1 MKLGPCL
8 AAALVLALPA
18 CARIETNS
26 PTPIRAGAVSFE
38 KKLVTWKDIRDRNIV
53 MQRFDYSC
61 GAAALA
67 TLMNYYF
74 KDDVKE
80 TDILNGV
87 LDTLSDEEIKT
98 RQENGFSLLD
108 LKNFAERRGYRAA
121 GVRLPPTALPDLPG
135 PVMVFIQRKD
145 YKHFAILRGVVGDR
159 IYLADPSRGNIRMS
173 IDRFLEE
180 WSGITLVL
188 DKPGFGLP
196 KEHPLDLE
204 KELVIRP
211 ELQIAREAVQSVS
224 SGSVPQVPLF

>member
-1 MKLGPCL
+1 MKLGPVV
-8 AAALVLALPA
+8 AALLALALSA
-18 CARIETNS
+18 CARLESTPPS
-26 PTPIRAGAVSFE
+26 PMSAGNVSFE

-67 TLMNYYF
+67 TLMNFYF

-80 TDILNGV
+80 ADILNGV
-87 LDTLSDEEIKT
+87 LDSLSEDETEN
-98 RQENGFSLLD
+98 RRENGFSLLD
-108 LKNFAERRGYRAA
+108 LKNFAERRGYRAI
-121 GVRLPPTALPDLPG
+121 GVRLPPTVLPELPG
-135 PVMVFIQRKD
+135 PVMVYIQRKD

-159 IYLADPSRGNIRMS
+159 VYLADPSRGNIRMS
-173 IDRFLEE
+173 VDVFLEE

-204 KELVIRP
+204 KELPIRP
-211 ELQIAREAVQSVS
+211 ELQIAREAVQAVS
-224 SGSVPQVPLF
+224 AGTPIPGPLF

>member
-1 MKLGPCL
+1 M
-8 AAALVLALPA
+8 
-18 CARIETNS
+18 S
-26 PTPIRAGAVSFE
+26 AGNVSFE

-80 TDILNGV
+80 ADILDGV
-87 LDTLSDEEIKT
+87 LDSLPEDQVEN
-98 RQENGFSLLD
+98 RRVNGFSLLD
-108 LKNFAERRGYRAA
+108 LKNFAEHRGYRAA

-135 PVMVFIQRKD
+135 PVMVYIQRKD

-196 KEHPLDLE
+196 REHPLDLE
-204 KELVIRP
+204 KELPIRP

-224 SGSVPQVPLF
+224 TGATIPGALF

>member
-1 MKLGPCL
+1 MKFGPCL
-8 AAALVLALPA
+8 IAALILALPA
-18 CARIETNS
+18 CARIETNT
-26 PTPIRAGAVSFE
+26 PTPMRAGAVSFE
-38 KKLVTWKDIRDRNIV
+38 KRLVTWKDIRDRNIV

-61 GAAALA
+61 GAAAMA

-74 KDDVKE
+74 KDEVKE

-87 LDTLSDEEIKT
+87 LDTLSNEEAEN

-108 LKNFAERRGYRAA
+108 LKNFAQDRGYRAI

-135 PVMVFIQRKD
+135 PVMVYIQRKD
-145 YKHFAILRGVVGDR
+145 YKHFAILRGIVGDR
-159 IYLADPSRGNIRMS
+159 VYLADPSRGNIRMP

-204 KELVIRP
+204 NELVIRP

-224 SGSVPQVPLF
+224 SGSVPQVSMF